1 MDNITRAKMRVHG
14 VRMVAALAI
23 AAAVCPACRGG
34 RTPEAALRPAAGPG
48 VGGGPPPAAASAFA
62 AHAELGRLGRRFPVS
77 VWPGFR
83 PDTMPFVY
91 WFESGLLLVN
101 PPAPLPQGFAPLA
114 GPVPAAWRRFAPGV
128 DPLEG
133 IDPPTVTSNAVGPDT
148 ASVYAVAAHEAFHT
162 FAFGRAVEGRRFG
175 RGEDNN
181 VAPDYPLFDSDNET
195 EFAMEARLLRDA
207 LAAGDRDSLLVLT
220 RRFLAV
226 RQTRQRRLSTDVL
239 QYELAAELNEGLAHY
254 VELRS
259 LSAGG
264 ADPSFRWPGAS
275 AAALRR
281 LKIRLETLT
290 LQEQGGARLRFYR
303 TGAAIGLLLDRLRGE
318 SWKELLVRQDGT
330 LQDALAAAA
339 GYREDRAVALV
350 REAFATAGRDTIV
363 VAAAAHAADLR
374 TRRQRLAD
382 GVLAA
387 DGLVVE
393 LSAAAI
399 PGSELRLCSYN
410 PNRVFQTATGVVLH
424 LSPVRL
430 CSQDLYDASF
440 TSPVVHT
447 RRPGLARSVIGSP
460 DSVRVTIAGR
470 SVGIADGARFARVGL
485 VMVRAPGLDLSAA
498 RADVEREGRVLRI
511 RLLP

>member
-1 MDNITRAKMRVHG
+1 M
-14 VRMVAALAI
+14 
-23 AAAVCPACRGG
+23 
-34 RTPEAALRPAAGPG
+34 
-48 VGGGPPPAAASAFA
+48 
-62 AHAELGRLGRRFPVS
+62 S

-101 PPAPLPQGFAPLA
+101 PPSPLPQGFAPLA
-114 GPVPAAWRRFAPGV
+114 GPVPAAWRLFAPGV
-128 DPLEG
+128 DPLGG

-148 ASVYAVAAHEAFHT
+148 AGVFAVAAHEAFHT
-162 FAFGRAVEGRRFG
+162 FVFARAAEGRRFG

-181 VAPDYPLFDSDNET
+181 IAPDYPLFDADNET
-195 EFAMEARLLRDA
+195 EFAIEARLLRDA
-207 LAAGDRDSLLVLT
+207 LAAGDRDSLLELT

-226 RQTRQRRLSTDVL
+226 RQTRQRRLSAEVL

-254 VELRS
+254 VELRG

-303 TGAAIGLLLDRLRGE
+303 TGAAIGLLLDRLSGE
-318 SWKELLVRQDGT
+318 GWKERLVREDLS
-330 LQDALAAAA
+330 LQDALAAAT
-339 GYREDRAVALV
+339 GHREDRAAALV
-350 REAFATAGRDTIV
+350 REAFAMAGRDTIA

-374 TRRQRLAD
+374 ARRQRLAD
-382 GVLAA
+382 SVLSA

-393 LSAAAI
+393 LSAADI

-410 PNRVFQTATGVVLH
+410 PNRVFQTAIGVVVH
-424 LSPVRL
+424 LSQVRL
-430 CSQDLYDASF
+430 CSGDLYDASF
-440 TSPVVHT
+440 TSPVVQT
-447 RRPGLARSVIGSP
+447 RRPGTARSVIGSP
-460 DSVRVTIAGR
+460 DSVRVTIAGM

-485 VMVRAPGLDLSAA
+485 VRVTAPGFDLRAA
-498 RADVEREGRVLRI
+498 RANLERVGRVLRV